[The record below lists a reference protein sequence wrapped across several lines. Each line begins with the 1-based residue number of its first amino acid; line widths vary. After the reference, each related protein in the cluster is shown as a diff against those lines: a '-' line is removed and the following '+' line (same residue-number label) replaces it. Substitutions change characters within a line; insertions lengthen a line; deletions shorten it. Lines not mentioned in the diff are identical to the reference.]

1 VGKAAAA
8 AAAESINAAAGG
20 RRGRDAGGT
29 GRERG
34 EDCLPASLSWPVVP
48 AWVLW
53 HPHAVIQPHC
63 VQPAVMVKKN
73 SILLAG
79 DYQRVKY
86 STVRPKCVGHG
97 KARTHRVL
105 NWPVS

>member
-1 VGKAAAA
+1 VWKAA

-20 RRGRDAGGT
+20 RRGRDEGGT

-63 VQPAVMVKKN
+63 VQPAVMVKKKLHFARWGLPTRE
-73 SILLAG
+73 IQ
-79 DYQRVKY
+79 YCTTQV
-86 STVRPKCVGHG
+86 C
-97 KARTHRVL
+97 KARQGKDAQGA
-105 NWPVS
+105 